1 MFHKS
6 SFVFFFSFIVFF
18 FSSSQNL
25 YISKRFSVAQEQLIT
40 LLPPNVLLYWETIS
54 LGMLKHAYGN
64 LLVTPRSS

>member
-1 MFHKS
+1 MFHNS
-6 SFVFFFSFIVFF
+6 SFVFFFSFIVF

-40 LLPPNVLLYWETIS
+40 LLPPKVLLYWEVIS